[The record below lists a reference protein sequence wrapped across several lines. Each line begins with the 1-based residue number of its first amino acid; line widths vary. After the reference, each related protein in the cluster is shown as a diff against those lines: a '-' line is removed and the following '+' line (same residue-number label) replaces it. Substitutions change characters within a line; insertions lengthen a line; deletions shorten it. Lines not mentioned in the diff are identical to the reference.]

1 MYLIGMPKLK
11 FINAV
16 YLVENTSWNRNLIG
30 NLQEFQYGKETVQTT
45 TNNLGYRKGK
55 FTKVRDR
62 ASIKCNS
69 MRNVCK
75 LFGYGNIEW

>member
-1 MYLIGMPKLK
+1 
-11 FINAV
+11 
-16 YLVENTSWNRNLIG
+16 
-30 NLQEFQYGKETVQTT
+30 LQEFQYGNETVQTT

-75 LFGYGNIEW
+75 LFDYGNIVL